1 MIFLLEFLRVL
12 FESAPDASLSRNR
25 GGAGW
30 DPALRGRRMPF
41 ASWLAGPR
49 SQGPWSLW
57 PRSAWKRLAPARR
70 LGPGVRRRRS
80 RQAVACAQTGR
91 VKLKPEFFMFLARA
105 RGSFAACF
113 FSASKL
119 FETLRKFTR
128 FAAAG
133 PCRSRFA
140 CQISRAYSSSFFP
153 ASANFYFFL
162 HVDFDTD
169 KPPAQNSSDVRAG
182 CTLWTAVCRRTINIG
197 LSFLVFHLHLTV
209 FLSFRKDPF
218 SHLSF

>member
-1 MIFLLEFLRVL
+1 
-12 FESAPDASLSRNR
+12 
-25 GGAGW
+25 
-30 DPALRGRRMPF
+30 
-41 ASWLAGPR
+41 
-49 SQGPWSLW
+49 
-57 PRSAWKRLAPARR
+57 
-70 LGPGVRRRRS
+70 
-80 RQAVACAQTGR
+80 
-91 VKLKPEFFMFLARA
+91 MFLARA

-182 CTLWTAVCRRTINIG
+182 CTLWTAVCRRTMYD
-197 LSFLVFHLHLTV
+197 LKVFELA
-209 FLSFRKDPF
+209 S
-218 SHLSF
+218 

>member
-1 MIFLLEFLRVL
+1 MGPGPAG
-12 FESAPDASLSRNR
+12 STDAVCVVA
-25 GGAGW
+25 GGS
-30 DPALRGRRMPF
+30 PE
-41 ASWLAGPR
+41 PR
-49 SQGPWSLW
+49 SVEP
-57 PRSAWKRLAPARR
+57 LAAVC
-70 LGPGVRRRRS
+70 LEETS
-80 RQAVACAQTGR
+80 RQRGVLALGLVVGEPYASAQTGR
-91 VKLKPEFFMFLARA
+91 VMLKPEFFMFSARA

-140 CQISRAYSSSFFP
+140 CQVSRAYSSSFFP

-182 CTLWTAVCRRTINIG
+182 CTLWTAVCRRTKRMY
-197 LSFLVFHLHLTV
+197 FV
-209 FLSFRKDPF
+209 
-218 SHLSF
+218 